1 MFRLTQSELA
11 LNQHRII
18 CNPDEVKSGEPL
30 ESPSLNF
37 VNDILWLLA
46 LLVALAVGIWFGRY
60 SSTGRKSRSLE
71 SQESRSKL
79 VQATFDLMELVSN
92 TALLL
97 NPSNMVVKAT
107 PQIAT
112 MGLVRGRELTNKNI
126 EDLANRV
133 RQGEQ
138 TEEFSF
144 EVSTGL
150 GSNGAFVD
158 ARAALIESGY
168 VLVVL
173 TDRTEA
179 KKLED
184 TRRDFIANISHEL
197 KTPIG
202 AISLLAEAISE
213 ASDDPAAVEKF
224 VKNLSKESKRLSRLV
239 NDVIQLSRI
248 QSSDAVTNPEL
259 IDLSVVASEAVERN
273 SFLAEKRDVTIALD
287 APEGIEVWGDF
298 EMLAVAAKNLIENAI
313 LYSEEGSKV
322 GVGIKAEE
330 GIASLS
336 VTDSGRGIP
345 VDEQQ
350 RIFERFYRVDP
361 SRSRGTGGTG
371 LGLSIVRNVAASH
384 NGEVTV
390 FSKPG
395 VGSTFTLRLP
405 IADRQIL
412 SDPERNFS

>member
-1 MFRLTQSELA
+1 M
-11 LNQHRII
+11 
-18 CNPDEVKSGEPL
+18 
-30 ESPSLNF
+30 
-37 VNDILWLLA
+37 NDFLWLLA
-46 LLVALAVGIWFGRY
+46 LFAALAIGVWVGKTKLNRQQA
-60 SSTGRKSRSLE
+60 RSNS
-71 SQESRSKL
+71 SQEGRSKL

-112 MGLVRGRELTNKNI
+112 MGIVRGRELTNKNI

-202 AISLLAEAISE
+202 AISLLAEAIAE

-313 LYSEEGSKV
+313 RYSGEGSKV

>member
-1 MFRLTQSELA
+1 M
-11 LNQHRII
+11 
-18 CNPDEVKSGEPL
+18 
-30 ESPSLNF
+30 
-37 VNDILWLLA
+37 NDFLWLLA
-46 LLVALAVGIWFGRY
+46 LFAALAIGVWVGKTKLNRQQA
-60 SSTGRKSRSLE
+60 RSNS
-71 SQESRSKL
+71 SQEGRSKL

-112 MGLVRGRELTNKNI
+112 MGIVRGRELTSKNI

-202 AISLLAEAISE
+202 AISLLAEAIAE

-313 LYSEEGSKV
+313 LYSGEGSKV

>member
-1 MFRLTQSELA
+1 MISLLDY
-11 LNQHRII
+11 H
-18 CNPDEVKSGEPL
+18 SGSMAYQ
-30 ESPSLNF
+30 SPSLNY
-37 VNDILWLLA
+37 VNEFLWVLAVISALA
-46 LLVALAVGIWFGRY
+46 LGAIVGARWSSQKNSDRNLANDGR
-60 SSTGRKSRSLE
+60 T
-71 SQESRSKL
+71 KL
-79 VQATFDLMELVSN
+79 VQATYDLMELVSD

-107 PQIAT
+107 PQIST

-133 RQGEQ
+133 RGGEK
-138 TEEFSF
+138 TEEYSF
-144 EVSTGL
+144 EVSSGL
-150 GSNGAFVD
+150 GANGSFVE
-158 ARAALIESGY
+158 ARAALIETGY
-168 VLVVL
+168 VLVVI

-202 AISLLAEAISE
+202 AISLLAEAIAE
-213 ASDDPAAVEKF
+213 ASDDPLAVEKF
-224 VKNLSKESKRLSRLV
+224 VKNLSRESKRLSRLV

-273 SFLAEKRDVTIALD
+273 SFLAEKRDVTIELD
-287 APEGIEVWGDF
+287 AKEGTEVWGDF
-298 EMLAVAAKNLIENAI
+298 EMLSVAAKNLIENAI

-322 GVGIKAEE
+322 GVGIRADE

-345 VDEQQ
+345 LEEQQ

-412 SDPERNFS
+412 SDPERNF

>member
-18 CNPDEVKSGEPL
+18 CNLDEVKSGEPL

>member
-1 MFRLTQSELA
+1 M
-11 LNQHRII
+11 
-18 CNPDEVKSGEPL
+18 
-30 ESPSLNF
+30 
-37 VNDILWLLA
+37 NDFLWLLA
-46 LLVALAVGIWFGRY
+46 LFAALAIGVWVGKTQLNRQQA
-60 SSTGRKSRSLE
+60 RSNS
-71 SQESRSKL
+71 SQEGRSKL

-112 MGLVRGRELTNKNI
+112 MGIVRGRELTNKNI

-202 AISLLAEAISE
+202 AISLLAEAIAE

-273 SFLAEKRDVTIALD
+273 SFLAEKRDVAIALD

-313 LYSEEGSKV
+313 LYSGEGSKV

-345 VDEQQ
+345 AEEQQ

-412 SDPERNFS
+412 SDPERNF

>member
-1 MFRLTQSELA
+1 
-11 LNQHRII
+11 
-18 CNPDEVKSGEPL
+18 
-30 ESPSLNF
+30 
-37 VNDILWLLA
+37 VNDFLWLLA
-46 LLVALAVGIWFGRY
+46 LFAALAIGVWVGKTQLNRQQA
-60 SSTGRKSRSLE
+60 RSNS
-71 SQESRSKL
+71 SQEGRSKL

-112 MGLVRGRELTNKNI
+112 MGIVRGRELTNKNI

-202 AISLLAEAISE
+202 AISLLAEAIAE

-313 LYSEEGSKV
+313 LYSGEGSKV

-345 VDEQQ
+345 AEEQQ

-412 SDPERNFS
+412 SDPERNF

>member
-1 MFRLTQSELA
+1 
-11 LNQHRII
+11 
-18 CNPDEVKSGEPL
+18 
-30 ESPSLNF
+30 
-37 VNDILWLLA
+37 
-46 LLVALAVGIWFGRY
+46 
-60 SSTGRKSRSLE
+60 
-71 SQESRSKL
+71 
-79 VQATFDLMELVSN
+79 
-92 TALLL
+92 
-97 NPSNMVVKAT
+97 
-107 PQIAT
+107 
-112 MGLVRGRELTNKNI
+112 LTNKNI

-144 EVSTGL
+144 EVSSGL
-150 GSNGAFVD
+150 GSSGAFVD

-313 LYSEEGSKV
+313 LYSGEGSKV

-345 VDEQQ
+345 AEEQQ

-412 SDPERNFS
+412 SDPERNF

>member
-1 MFRLTQSELA
+1 
-11 LNQHRII
+11 
-18 CNPDEVKSGEPL
+18 
-30 ESPSLNF
+30 
-37 VNDILWLLA
+37 VNDFLWLLA
-46 LLVALAVGIWFGRY
+46 LFAALAIGVWVGKTQLNRQQA
-60 SSTGRKSRSLE
+60 RSNS
-71 SQESRSKL
+71 SQEGRSKL

-112 MGLVRGRELTNKNI
+112 MGIVRGRELTNKNI

-213 ASDDPAAVEKF
+213 ASDDPVAVEKF

-313 LYSEEGSKV
+313 LYSGEGSKV

-336 VTDSGRGIP
+336 VTDTGRGIP
-345 VDEQQ
+345 AEEQQ

-412 SDPERNFS
+412 SEPERNF

>member
-1 MFRLTQSELA
+1 
-11 LNQHRII
+11 
-18 CNPDEVKSGEPL
+18 
-30 ESPSLNF
+30 
-37 VNDILWLLA
+37 
-46 LLVALAVGIWFGRY
+46 
-60 SSTGRKSRSLE
+60 
-71 SQESRSKL
+71 
-79 VQATFDLMELVSN
+79 MELVSN

-112 MGLVRGRELTNKNI
+112 MGIVRGRELTNKNI

-144 EVSTGL
+144 EVSSGL
-150 GSNGAFVD
+150 GSSGAFVD

-345 VDEQQ
+345 AEEQQ

-412 SDPERNFS
+412 SDPERNF

>member
-1 MFRLTQSELA
+1 M
-11 LNQHRII
+11 
-18 CNPDEVKSGEPL
+18 
-30 ESPSLNF
+30 
-37 VNDILWLLA
+37 NDFLWLLA
-46 LLVALAVGIWFGRY
+46 LFAALAIGVWVGKTKLNRQQA
-60 SSTGRKSRSLE
+60 RSNS
-71 SQESRSKL
+71 SQEGRSKL

-112 MGLVRGRELTNKNI
+112 MGIVRGRELTNKNI

-202 AISLLAEAISE
+202 AISLLAEAIAE

-313 LYSEEGSKV
+313 LYSGEGSKV

>member
-1 MFRLTQSELA
+1 M
-11 LNQHRII
+11 
-18 CNPDEVKSGEPL
+18 
-30 ESPSLNF
+30 
-37 VNDILWLLA
+37 NDFLWLLA
-46 LLVALAVGIWFGRY
+46 LFAALAIGVWVGKTQLNRQQA
-60 SSTGRKSRSLE
+60 RSNS
-71 SQESRSKL
+71 SQEGRSKL

-112 MGLVRGRELTNKNI
+112 MGIVRGRELTNKNI

-202 AISLLAEAISE
+202 AISLLAEAIAE

-313 LYSEEGSKV
+313 LYSGEGSKV

-412 SDPERNFS
+412 SDPERNF

>member
-1 MFRLTQSELA
+1 MISLLDFL
-11 LNQHRII
+11 
-18 CNPDEVKSGEPL
+18 SGSMAYQ
-30 ESPSLNF
+30 SPSLNY
-37 VNDILWLLA
+37 VNEFLWVLA
-46 LLVALAVGIWFGRY
+46 VIGALAVGVFIGGRAARAR
-60 SSTGRKSRSLE
+60 SARFDSNDGRT
-71 SQESRSKL
+71 KL
-79 VQATFDLMELVSN
+79 VQATYDLMELVSD

-107 PQIAT
+107 PQIST

-133 RQGEQ
+133 RGGEQ

-144 EVSTGL
+144 EVSSGL
-150 GSNGAFVD
+150 GSNGSFVE
-158 ARAALIESGY
+158 ARAALIETGY
-168 VLVVL
+168 VLVVI

-213 ASDDPAAVEKF
+213 ASDDPVAVEKF
-224 VKNLSKESKRLSRLV
+224 VKNLSRESKRLSRLV

-273 SFLAEKRDVTIALD
+273 SFLAEKRDVTIELD
-287 APEGIEVWGDF
+287 AKEGTEVWGDF
-298 EMLAVAAKNLIENAI
+298 EMLSVAAKNLIENAI

-322 GVGIKAEE
+322 GVGIRADE

-345 VDEQQ
+345 IEEQQ

-412 SDPERNFS
+412 SDPERNF